1 MPGAALPNPRR
12 VVFVEAKPW
21 ETDLFQGLPCVE
33 EWDCSFSP
41 ATAAE
46 LPPEQRE
53 TVQVLSCFLRSRID
67 AEFIETCPT
76 LRLVATRS
84 TGTDH
89 IDLEAC
95 AAAGVTVCN
104 VPQYGENT
112 VAEHTFG
119 LILALSRNI
128 WQATDRMKRGDAGID
143 GLLGFDLNGKTLGVI
158 GAGRI
163 GLHVLRFGLAMN
175 MKALAFDARP
185 QPLIAEVM
193 GFEYAQLDDLLAQSD
208 VVSIHVPLLPATHHL
223 INAERLALMKPS
235 AVLVNTARGAVVD
248 SKALLEALNS
258 GRLAGAALDVL
269 EAEEVTSEDD
279 VLLHDRHASVDT
291 LRLAVEAYQ
300 LMHHP
305 KVLVT
310 AHIGFYSKEALGRI
324 LETTVDNIRAFFSAD
339 PRNIVVS
346 GRNSSA

>member
-67 AEFIETCPT
+67 AEFIETCPN

-163 GLHVLRFGLAMN
+163 GLHVLRDRLAMN
-175 MKALAFDARP
+175 MKAWPSTPAHPDR
-185 QPLIAEVM
+185 QVM
-193 GFEYAQLDDLLAQSD
+193 GLSTHSSTTSAQ
-208 VVSIHVPLLPATHHL
+208 ATCTSRAATAATRTL
-223 INAERLALMKPS
+223 INAERAAHEALGP
-235 AVLVNTARGAVVD
+235 LVNTPR
-248 SKALLEALNS
+248 
-258 GRLAGAALDVL
+258 RR
-269 EAEEVTSEDD
+269 VT
-279 VLLHDRHASVDT
+279 
-291 LRLAVEAYQ
+291 
-300 LMHHP
+300 
-305 KVLVT
+305 
-310 AHIGFYSKEALGRI
+310 
-324 LETTVDNIRAFFSAD
+324 
-339 PRNIVVS
+339 
-346 GRNSSA
+346 